1 VTSALPVS
9 APEAARDLPGI
20 RQRLADAPD
29 RNALR
34 PLGLGG
40 VTLGPGALDALPA
53 LVAQVRNG
61 GDGVVLLAD
70 CRLMAG
76 DAPDLKGGIEARL
89 RAAGESVRRVTI
101 GDAEARVRVDAETI
115 DEAAA
120 ACRGAGALVSVGSG
134 SVVDVAKAVCNSA
147 GGLPHVVVQ
156 SAGSVNGFADDQS
169 VMLVD
174 GVKRTTVTRWP
185 DRLLIDTEVVALA
198 PAHLNR
204 AGLGDLLATYTAPAD
219 WLLAFHVRQDGSYSP
234 AVVSLARSHVDDALD
249 AATGIGSGDPPAIED
264 LTAALTLSGMSM
276 GVAGRT
282 SPASGMEHTVSHLL
296 EMTDTRHDASPLHG
310 AKVGVVT
317 VLAALLWARMRGE
330 ARDGALNE
338 LAFPPAGEM
347 QRRVH
352 DAFDAVDATGS
363 MARECWSDYSRK
375 LERWH
380 DAAHELRTLRDR
392 WASVD
397 TELDALLAPPERL
410 VRALRDA
417 GAPTRFSDL
426 GIGEEH
432 ARWALANCH
441 LMRDRFTVADLA
453 FLTGRWEAADVDSL
467 LEEAATLGAG
477 L

>member
-1 VTSALPVS
+1 VSSAPPVS

-40 VTLGPGALDALPA
+40 VTLGPGVLDSLPA

-89 RAAGESVRRVTI
+89 RAAGEQVRRVTI
-101 GDAEARVRVDAETI
+101 GDDEARVRVDAETI
-115 DEAAA
+115 DAAAA
-120 ACRGAGALVSVGSG
+120 ACTGAAALVSVGSG
-134 SVVDVAKAVCNSA
+134 SVVDVAKAVCETA

-156 SAGSVNGFADDQS
+156 SAASVNGFADDQS
-169 VMLVD
+169 VLLVD

-219 WLLAFHVRQDGSYSP
+219 WLLAFNVRQDSSYSP
-234 AVVSLARSHVDDALD
+234 AVVSLARSHVDEALD
-249 AATGIGSGDPPAIED
+249 AATGIGAGDPRSIEG

-276 GVAGRT
+276 GIAGRT
-282 SPASGMEHTVSHLL
+282 SPGSGMEHTVSHLL
-296 EMTDTRHDASPLHG
+296 EMAERHDPPPLHG
-310 AKVGVVT
+310 AKVGVLS
-317 VLAALLWARMRGE
+317 VLSALLWARMRDA
-330 ARDGALNE
+330 ARDGALHD
-338 LAFPPAGEM
+338 LRFPSAGEM
-347 QRRVH
+347 ERRVH
-352 DAFDAVDATGS
+352 DAFDALDATGS

-380 DAAHELRTLRDR
+380 DAADELHTLRDR
-392 WASVD
+392 WASFD
-397 TELDALLAPPERL
+397 AELDALLAPAERL
-410 VRALRDA
+410 LRALKDA
-417 GAPTRFSDL
+417 GAPTRVSDL
-426 GIGEEH
+426 GIGADR

-441 LMRDRFTVADLA
+441 LMRDRYTVADLA
-453 FLTGRWEAADVDSL
+453 FLTGRWEEADVDSL
-467 LEEAATLGAG
+467 LEEAAAIGAG